1 MLQSNADFMV
11 LAVVPDGY
19 IIAFRRD
26 ISTIHDGNDGGRRHN
41 LGDGKG
47 NTVGTVGELLIA
59 DFTGSSQNAVVE
71 NPAAQIAVVP
81 AFGRGH
87 HFGKRIGCIDR
98 HLQRVG
104 VESPLQR
111 LAIGVC

>member
-1 MLQSNADFMV
+1 M
-11 LAVVPDGY
+11 
-19 IIAFRRD
+19 
-26 ISTIHDGNDGGRRHN
+26 
-41 LGDGKG
+41 GDGKG

-111 LAIGVC
+111 LAIELVDLFNGIASIFKDRRIGVGDGVFDMA